1 MVHSML
7 FTNCVKEQC
16 YQEKEEEEEEE
27 EESASKQTHTHICWQ
42 ERVHTHKRT
51 RSRIRYKRSMVSG
64 GSLFYLLG
72 LATGS

>member
-1 MVHSML
+1 MVQSML

-16 YQEKEEEEEEE
+16 YHEEEEEENG
-27 EESASKQTHTHICWQ
+27 SKHTHTHT
-42 ERVHTHKRT
+42 HTHTLTHNRT